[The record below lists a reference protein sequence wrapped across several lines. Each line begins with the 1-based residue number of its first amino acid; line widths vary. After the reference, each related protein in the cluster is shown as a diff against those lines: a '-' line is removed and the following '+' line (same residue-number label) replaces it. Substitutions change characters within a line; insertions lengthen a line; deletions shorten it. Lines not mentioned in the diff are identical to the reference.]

1 MFSIQNHSLLNAGAA
16 VPFTATP
23 NQGGVVRPLYLIM
36 HYTAGTS
43 ASGAISWLANPEAKA
58 SAHLVVDTN
67 GAVTQMVR
75 FNRVAWHAGR
85 SNWGD
90 LEGMNQFSIGIE
102 LVNAG
107 KLRRVAGKW
116 LNWAGRAFLMS
127 TSSRIR
133 TSTRRHRLAGR
144 FIPPRKSTRLWQSR
158 SLSIGHTDSW
168 MCSDMRTF
176 RAGERSIRARPF
188 RCGASRPTLSGV
200 TPKPSRPVRPLPRR
214 G

>member
-116 LNWAGRAFLMS
+116 LNWAGRVIPDPDVVEDTHKHETSPAGWQVYPAAQIDAALAIAVALHRTYRFLDVLGHEDISRGRKVDPGPAFPMRS
-127 TSSRIR
+127 FAFHII
-133 TSTRRHRLAGR
+133 GR
-144 FIPPRKSTRLWQSR
+144 N
-158 SLSIGHTDSW
+158 
-168 MCSDMRTF
+168 
-176 RAGERSIRARPF
+176 A
-188 RCGASRPTLSGV
+188 
-200 TPKPSRPVRPLPRR
+200 
-214 G
+214 